1 MALDAVW
8 TVGTFNITY
17 RTVQVFV
24 WVSESATLYILTQS
38 WLKSFAAP
46 GRRVAR
52 GRTQSAPEWWM
63 CVLGPVF
70 RTEDLYVYVSSITI
84 RCLMGKTIKIT
95 NCTYFS
101 LSVKDVNTRNKT
113 GFLPLYRL
121 RKQSPFATTDTP
133 LSSTLNVCW
142 SRDYAGHITFLS
154 VIPPSPLYCEITVS
168 RHTGCLSACSETQL
182 LPDLRVLSDNQVLGC
197 SSQNWP

>member
-8 TVGTFNITY
+8 TFGTFNITY

-101 LSVKDVNTRNKT
+101 LSVKDVNTRKQD
-113 GFLPLYRL
+113 RL
-121 RKQSPFATTDTP
+121 
-133 LSSTLNVCW
+133 
-142 SRDYAGHITFLS
+142 
-154 VIPPSPLYCEITVS
+154 PSPLQTQETKPVCYH
-168 RHTGCLSACSETQL
+168 RHTFVKYIKCLLVTWLCGSHNFPLCNSTLTSVLWNNSITTHRL
-182 LPDLRVLSDNQVLGC
+182 LERL
-197 SSQNWP
+197 